1 MSINKSNFKTLIISV
16 IFLINLTTVFAQ
28 RCVPN
33 PRIVDRQILSS
44 NGDIILFRTEFN
56 GGLMD
61 VFNNQKNFDLNYVLI
76 SENGKVQKD
85 TSLNLK
91 WDEKYYD
98 FMSCS
103 AIYRQKNKPDYPCSN
118 ENECALYFPFSHNN
132 TTVLEYYLCGDRKFA
147 YEITIN
153 KKGDGKSTLYNLDT
167 IGLINEAKYHD
178 DFTKYGFFKNYLEKK
193 YDKLD
198 YLPSE
203 QFEFLNEKTKV
214 KITNRNIE
222 LYKDSS
228 SYKWKIKGEKWEI
241 SLDGSLFSYHN
252 NPPLINFSDEVLY
265 ITVFNEDFASCPG
278 YGQDTFPITYAI
290 NIKKGKIIWKQ
301 EIKYK
306 N

>member
-1 MSINKSNFKTLIISV
+1 MNRKIINSIILLSFYLT
-16 IFLINLTTVFAQ
+16 NLTTVFAQ
-28 RCVPN
+28 PCGPN
-33 PRIVDRQILSS
+33 PRIVDRQVLTST
-44 NGDIILFRTEFN
+44 GDIILLRSEFN

-61 VFNNQKNFDLNYVLI
+61 VFENHKEFDLNYVLI
-76 SENGKVQKD
+76 SKNGKIKKD
-85 TSLNLK
+85 TSLNLI

-98 FMSCS
+98 FMSCN

-118 ENECALYFPFSHNN
+118 ENECTLYFPFSQNN
-132 TTVLEYYLCGDRKFA
+132 TTVLEYFLCGDRKFA

-153 KKGDGKSTLYNLDT
+153 KKGDGNSTLYNLDT
-167 IGLINEAKYHD
+167 IGIINEAKYHD
-178 DFTKYGFFKNYLEKK
+178 DLTKYVFFKNYLQKK
-193 YDKLD
+193 YDKLNN
-198 YLPSE
+198 LPIE

-222 LYKDSS
+222 LTKDST
-228 SYKWKIKGEKWEI
+228 SYKWKITGEKWEI
-241 SLDGSLFSYHN
+241 SLDGSVFSYYN
-252 NPPLINFSDEVLY
+252 NPPLININDKVLY

>member
-1 MSINKSNFKTLIISV
+1 MNRKTINSIILLSFY
-16 IFLINLTTVFAQ
+16 LINLTTVFAQ
-28 RCVPN
+28 RCGPN

-44 NGDIILFRTEFN
+44 NGDIILLRTEFN

-167 IGLINEAKYHD
+167 IGLINVVKYHD

-241 SLDGSLFSYHN
+241 SLDGSIFSYHN
-252 NPPLINFSDEVLY
+252 NPPLINIQDKVLY
-265 ITVFNEDFASCPG
+265 VTVFNEDFASCPG

-290 NIKKGKIIWKQ
+290 NIKKRKIIWKQ